1 MFFRWSKDK
10 PLKMVW
16 EVESAGVSS
25 YLLGTAHFFPYSFRA
40 SLNRLIRDAHVVV
53 LEGPLDEYSMA
64 KVEHAGVASEGTP
77 HLFDNMDT
85 RTIAAITDAVTPY
98 HRDKS
103 TTILFN
109 VMNPWLENPA
119 YTMVKGMKPWRAFF
133 SLYWGFLQSQ
143 GWKYSVDLEA
153 YSVAQ
158 EMKKKIV
165 FLESIEEQIEVL
177 ESLSMDQMIDFLKRA
192 DRWRSYTKEFV
203 TWYLKGDPEKIK
215 SNRVRFPTRHPRVIE
230 HRDEILF
237 NRMLPYLEAG
247 NSVVCVGVPHIVG
260 INKLL
265 LLRGY
270 HVRQWNPV
278 TARSHSS

>member
-1 MFFRWSKDK
+1 
-10 PLKMVW
+10 MVW

-203 TWYLKGDPEKIK
+203 TWYLKGDPRRSSPIVCGFLHGIHGS
-215 SNRVRFPTRHPRVIE
+215 SNIVTRFSSTECFHISKPGTASCAWAFL
-230 HRDEILF
+230 ILWVSTS
-237 NRMLPYLEAG
+237 Y
-247 NSVVCVGVPHIVG
+247 SC
-260 INKLL
+260 
-265 LLRGY
+265 
-270 HVRQWNPV
+270 
-278 TARSHSS
+278 